1 MSSRVIA
8 SAGGMSRL
16 KRFTEASSLY
26 QHSSACF
33 IASICQ
39 SGIALGENHHLEQS
53 IDDLNHIVGES
64 EAVCVQDILDVPP
77 RQRNLSSKIEDHQL
91 RMFDLASSPAQC
103 ARLLSVSSPTPQLGS
118 QSCPHPSS
126 TYTWSRLNSSLISD
140 LGGLVLAMGA
150 MRVVVVLVPV
160 VGLVQLL
167 RWGVGSALLQLLL
180 AVGAALLLLLA
191 VGAALLLLLA
201 VGAAL
206 LLLLAVG
213 AALLL
218 LLAVG
223 AALLLLLAVGAAL
236 LTAGSG
242 GSSAAT
248 AGGGAALLLLATAS
262 DREYR
267 NKVQDLVITFLF
279 SASKVHY
286 LAGVHGIL
294 ISVPYLLCHYTPT
307 IEVYW
312 NGPKSFCQRG
322 SPRLPLDISRK
333 VRGVRGDVT
342 VTSKAAVID
351 SKCPFCS
358 SALDPD
364 CHHALTCRS
373 GGDVIARHNKLRDC
387 VANLCSK
394 ACLSPQLEKGPGID
408 FSRPADVLVPNWSLS
423 NPAAFDLKVI
433 HPLNTDLILEA
444 SLASGNSA
452 EVGEIE
458 KHAKNDQMCARLG
471 WTCIPLVVEVYGG
484 WGCEA
489 KECYSRLSKRLAMQ
503 VGICEAE
510 ALCQMYCLL
519 AVTLMRQNARAILL
533 RCARAPLLEYSH

>member
-1 MSSRVIA
+1 MLNHDLATAQKEGDEDNIKQCKQEIKQGKEYVKQCRNAIA
-8 SAGGMSRL
+8 SAQ
-16 KRFTEASSLY
+16 KFQIAAQEA
-26 QHSSACF
+26 A
-33 IASICQ
+33 
-39 SGIALGENHHLEQS
+39 LEQYPS
-53 IDDLNHIVGES
+53 SRKRKREERRVDDAYKGRFELVMINNQKTICLTAAKKLDLEQGAAQCLVGCETIS
-64 EAVCVQDILDVPP
+64 DHQGSNVVYG
-77 RQRNLSSKIEDHQL
+77 KIEDNSFQTLLINSTVCTRARL
-91 RMFDLASSPAQC
+91 RAVSASNANAWLRAIPCIHNDLALEPQEMQV
-103 ARLLSVSSPTPQLGS
+103 LLKWWLG
-118 QSCPHPSS
+118 
-126 TYTWSRLNSSLISD
+126 L
-140 LGGLVLAMGA
+140 
-150 MRVVVVLVPV
+150 PV
-160 VGLVQLL
+160 
-167 RWGVGSALLQLLL
+167 
-180 AVGAALLLLLA
+180 
-191 VGAALLLLLA
+191 
-201 VGAAL
+201 
-206 LLLLAVG
+206 
-213 AALLL
+213 
-218 LLAVG
+218 
-223 AALLLLLAVGAAL
+223 
-236 LTAGSG
+236 
-242 GSSAAT
+242 
-248 AGGGAALLLLATAS
+248 
-262 DREYR
+262 
-267 NKVQDLVITFLF
+267 F
-279 SASKVHY
+279 SA
-286 LAGVHGIL
+286 
-294 ISVPYLLCHYTPT
+294 
-307 IEVYW
+307 
-312 NGPKSFCQRG
+312 
-322 SPRLPLDISRK
+322 
-333 VRGVRGDVT
+333 
-342 VTSKAAVID
+342 D

-503 VGICEAE
+503 VGICETE

-533 RCARAPLLEYSH
+533 RCARAPLLE